1 MVRYCLPNG
10 AGLRKAWVKSGVLWR
25 IVEGAETKRRKG
37 AALQFPVAGRI
48 TAPAQQARKGAAM
61 PEMSELLILAVV
73 LLVSGAATGIL
84 AGLFGVGGGAL
95 MVPVLYETFGFLGYA
110 DSVRMQ
116 LAVGTSLA
124 IIIPTS
130 IRSYRAHKARGAV
143 DGALLRKWAV
153 PIVIGVL
160 AGAAMARFASP
171 LLMQGVFVVVAGVN
185 AVKLLSGARWQ
196 VAPDLPKGP
205 LLAGYGGLIGLLSS
219 LMGIGGG
226 QIANIIMTLHGRGI
240 HQAVATSAGIGV
252 LIAVPGALGYI
263 GAGWGRDDLPPLAL
277 GFVSLL
283 GLVLFAPTTVLT
295 AGLGVRM
302 AHGMSKRRLEMAF
315 GAFLA
320 VVCLRFVWAIFA

>member
-1 MVRYCLPNG
+1 
-10 AGLRKAWVKSGVLWR
+10 
-25 IVEGAETKRRKG
+25 
-37 AALQFPVAGRI
+37 
-48 TAPAQQARKGAAM
+48 M
-61 PEMSELLILAVV
+61 PEMSELLILAAV
-73 LLVSGAATGIL
+73 LLASGAATGIL

-110 DSVRMQ
+110 DSARMQ

-124 IIIPTS
+124 IILPTS

-153 PIVIGVL
+153 PIIVGVL
-160 AGAAMARFASP
+160 AGSALARFASP
-171 LLMQGVFVVVAGVN
+171 LLMQSVFVLVAGIN
-185 AVKLLSGARWQ
+185 AIKLLSGARWQ
-196 VAPDLPKGP
+196 VASDLPQGP

-263 GAGWGRDDLPPLAL
+263 AAGWGRPDLPPLAL

-302 AHGMSKRRLEMAF
+302 AHGLSKRRLEVAF

-320 VVCLRFVWAIFA
+320 VVCLRFVWAIFG